1 MLKPDKA
8 QILSTVKFLAK
19 RWFIDAFTGMA
30 QGLFVTLIAGTI
42 IKQLGNLILKAGT
55 PAAEVVGGALVTIGT
70 IASFLMGAGIGAGI
84 AKSIKGSNLVIFT
97 GIVAGMIGAFSL
109 QFIEGNWIVTEG
121 GSFLSVVSPGNPI
134 GSYVVALIASELGS
148 LVSGKTKL
156 DIILVPLTVIVS
168 AMLATYV
175 AWPFIKLIDLLA
187 KGIELATAMQPFLM
201 GIVIAASMGIL
212 LTMPTSSAAMW
223 IAIAMSAPGSDAMLL
238 AGGAAVVGCAAHMVG
253 FAVASFREN
262 GWGGLIAQGLGT
274 SMLQIPNIMR
284 NPRIMLPEIAA
295 SIVVGPLATTVFKLR
310 CNAAG
315 GGMGTAGLVGVFGT
329 IEASSGVIPDWQM
342 WLGIVLLMFVLPAV
356 ISYSVALLLRKV
368 GWIKPD
374 DQKLETK

>member
-8 QILSTVKFLAK
+8 KILSTVKFLAK

-134 GSYVVALIASELGS
+134 GSYVVALIASELGA

-253 FAVASFREN
+253 FAVAGFREN

-356 ISYSVALLLRKV
+356 ISYSVALLLRKI

>member
-19 RWFIDAFTGMA
+19 RWFIDAFTGMS

>member
-19 RWFIDAFTGMA
+19 RWFIDAFTGMS

-134 GSYVVALIASELGS
+134 GSYVVALIASELGA

-356 ISYSVALLLRKV
+356 ISYFVALLLRKV

>member
-8 QILSTVKFLAK
+8 KILSTVKFLAK
-19 RWFIDAFTGMA
+19 RWFIDAFTGMS

-134 GSYVVALIASELGS
+134 GSYVVALIASELGA

-356 ISYSVALLLRKV
+356 ISYFVALLLRKV

>member
-8 QILSTVKFLAK
+8 KILSTVKFLAK

-295 SIVVGPLATTVFKLR
+295 CIVVGPLATTVFKLR

-356 ISYSVALLLRKV
+356 ISYFVALLLRKV

>member
-8 QILSTVKFLAK
+8 KILSTVKFLAK
-19 RWFIDAFTGMA
+19 RWFIDAFTGMS

-356 ISYSVALLLRKV
+356 ISYFVALLLRKV

>member
-19 RWFIDAFTGMA
+19 RWFIDAFTGMS

-356 ISYSVALLLRKV
+356 ISYFVALLLRKV

>member
-8 QILSTVKFLAK
+8 KILSTVKFLAK

>member
-8 QILSTVKFLAK
+8 KILSTVKFLAK

-121 GSFLSVVSPGNPI
+121 GSYLSVVSPGNPI

-356 ISYSVALLLRKV
+356 ISYFVALLLRKV

>member
-8 QILSTVKFLAK
+8 KILSTVKFLAK

-356 ISYSVALLLRKV
+356 ISYFVALLLRKV

>member
-8 QILSTVKFLAK
+8 KILSTVKFLAK

-42 IKQLGNLILKAGT
+42 IKQLGNLILKAAT

-134 GSYVVALIASELGS
+134 GSYVVALIASELGA

-253 FAVASFREN
+253 FAVAGFREN

-356 ISYSVALLLRKV
+356 ISYFVALLLRKV

>member
-8 QILSTVKFLAK
+8 KILSTVKFLAK

-134 GSYVVALIASELGS
+134 GSYVVALIASELGA

-356 ISYSVALLLRKV
+356 ISYFVALLLRKV

>member
-8 QILSTVKFLAK
+8 KILSTVKFLAK

-134 GSYVVALIASELGS
+134 GAYVVALIASELGS

>member
-8 QILSTVKFLAK
+8 KILSTVKFLAK
-19 RWFIDAFTGMA
+19 RWFIDAFTGMS

-42 IKQLGNLILKAGT
+42 IKQLGNLILKAAT

-253 FAVASFREN
+253 FAVAGFREN

-356 ISYSVALLLRKV
+356 ISYFVALLLRKV

>member
-8 QILSTVKFLAK
+8 KILSTVKFLAK

-134 GSYVVALIASELGS
+134 GSYVVALIASELGA

-253 FAVASFREN
+253 FAVAGFREN

-356 ISYSVALLLRKV
+356 ISYFVALLLRKV

>member
-8 QILSTVKFLAK
+8 KILSTVKFLAK

-156 DIILVPLTVIVS
+156 DIILVPLTVIIS

-253 FAVASFREN
+253 FAVAGFREN

-356 ISYSVALLLRKV
+356 ISYFVALLLRKV

>member
-8 QILSTVKFLAK
+8 KILSTVKFLAK
-19 RWFIDAFTGMA
+19 RWFIDAFTGMS

>member
-8 QILSTVKFLAK
+8 KILSTVKFLAK

-253 FAVASFREN
+253 FAVAGFREN

-356 ISYSVALLLRKV
+356 ISYFVALLLRKV

>member
-19 RWFIDAFTGMA
+19 RWFIDAFTGMS

-253 FAVASFREN
+253 FAVAGFREN

-356 ISYSVALLLRKV
+356 ISYFVALLLRKV

>member
-19 RWFIDAFTGMA
+19 RWFIDAFTGMS

-42 IKQLGNLILKAGT
+42 IKQLGNLILKAAT

>member
-8 QILSTVKFLAK
+8 KILSTVKFLAK
-19 RWFIDAFTGMA
+19 RWFIDAFTGMS

-42 IKQLGNLILKAGT
+42 IKQLGNLILKAAT

-329 IEASSGVIPDWQM
+329 IEASSGVIPD
-342 WLGIVLLMFVLPAV
+342 L

>member
-8 QILSTVKFLAK
+8 KILFTVKFLAK
-19 RWFIDAFTGMA
+19 RWFIDAFTGMS

-134 GSYVVALIASELGS
+134 GSYVVALIASELGA

-356 ISYSVALLLRKV
+356 ISYFVALLLRKV

>member
-8 QILSTVKFLAK
+8 KILSTVKFLAK
-19 RWFIDAFTGMA
+19 RWFIDAFTGMS

-42 IKQLGNLILKAGT
+42 IKQLGNLILKAAT

-356 ISYSVALLLRKV
+356 ISYFVALLLRKV